1 LAGGRRVCRAFADAR
16 LVSHLRHL
24 VRDGMICQRC
34 RAGLNSGAPTALTET
49 WPIMLIDCLPPES
62 PLWHRGRGSI
72 RAERHNGFQDVDQWA
87 KNKEGAAL
95 PFGSAQDKK
104 DAAVRLNL
112 MPKNEKGG

>member
-1 LAGGRRVCRAFADAR
+1 
-16 LVSHLRHL
+16 
-24 VRDGMICQRC
+24 
-34 RAGLNSGAPTALTET
+34 
-49 WPIMLIDCLPPES
+49 MLIDCLPPES

-112 MPKNEKGG
+112 MPKNEKGGRSLDRAARFEIGEESKRDSSLRSE